1 MLYLEKKERMSPL
14 STAFLMKAQ
23 PLSNLEIML
32 RVLVALVIG
41 CAIGIE
47 REYKNRPAGLRTHVL
62 VCIGAATIALLEC
75 LLWMPITAAPVAA
88 EGVSLSLGRL
98 SAQVISGIGFL
109 GAGTIFMA
117 QKKVAGLTTA
127 AGLWTVACLG
137 ILAGFGYYWL
147 AVILSILVIAVLLLL
162 GRIIRINAVK
172 RVEVKYV
179 NRQQTLAFIGTC
191 FQELSVTVI
200 DVDFHVENIQT
211 LDQPANMLYTNLYT
225 LHLSGKS
232 HYLDIVT
239 RLSEYQDILTVRTR
253 DA

>member
-1 MLYLEKKERMSPL
+1 
-14 STAFLMKAQ
+14 
-23 PLSNLEIML
+23 
-32 RVLVALVIG
+32 
-41 CAIGIE
+41 
-47 REYKNRPAGLRTHVL
+47 
-62 VCIGAATIALLEC
+62 
-75 LLWMPITAAPVAA
+75 
-88 EGVSLSLGRL
+88 
-98 SAQVISGIGFL
+98 
-109 GAGTIFMA
+109 
-117 QKKVAGLTTA
+117 
-127 AGLWTVACLG
+127 
-137 ILAGFGYYWL
+137 
-147 AVILSILVIAVLLLL
+147 LLL

>member
-1 MLYLEKKERMSPL
+1 MT
-14 STAFLMKAQ
+14 TAFLLKAQ
-23 PLSNLEIML
+23 PLSNVEIML
-32 RVLVALVIG
+32 RVLFALLIG

-75 LLWMPITAAPVAA
+75 LLWMPITAASSIPD
-88 EGVSLSLGRL
+88 GVSLSLGRL

-137 ILAGFGYYWL
+137 ILTGFGYYWL
-147 AVILSILVIAVLLLL
+147 GSILCVLVIAVLQLL

-172 RVEVKYV
+172 NLEVKYT
-179 NRQQTLAFIGTC
+179 NRQQTLAYIASC
-191 FQELSVTVI
+191 FKELGVTVL
-200 DVDFHVENIQT
+200 DVNFHVENLQS
-211 LDQPANMLYTNLYT
+211 LDQPGTMLFTNLYT
-225 LHLSGKS
+225 LHLSGKA
-232 HYLDIVT
+232 HYSDIVT
-239 RLSEYQDILTVRTR
+239 KLSEYQDILTVRTR